1 MAKTEHPY
9 ILGITGTISSGKSL
23 VGKLLAERNV
33 PVFDSDSIVHDLLS
47 LATPTRKAVVE
58 RFGENIVDP
67 ERNGAIDRVR
77 LGKVVFSDATA
88 RKDLEAI
95 VHPAVIKETRR
106 RINELPE
113 NSIAAVLAPLLFEAG
128 LQNEYNEIWA
138 VTTDLETLKQRLRQ
152 RDNLSDSEVEKR
164 LAAQWSQEKKAS
176 LSDAVIDNSG
186 TPRNTAQQVDL
197 LLEKIKHKLELER
210 VQ

>member
-1 MAKTEHPY
+1 LAKTEHPY

-47 LATPTRKAVVE
+47 LETPTRKAVVE

-88 RKDLEAI
+88 RKDLEEI

-186 TPRNTAQQVDL
+186 TPQNTAQQVDL